1 MYLVQAQKR
10 CNDSLLAGGGTIGW
24 AFDSGRPHCSL
35 VGDGKFEEEIVSDG
49 LLIPVKD
56 SRSFW
61 NSRLVGLN
69 ERIKNV
75 AFKPESTR
83 DPK

>member
-1 MYLVQAQKR
+1 MYLVRAQR
-10 CNDSLLAGGGTIGW
+10 GCNDSLLAGGGTTGW
-24 AFDSGRPHCSL
+24 AFDSGRPSCLL
-35 VGDGKFEEEIVSDG
+35 VGKFEEEIVSDG
-49 LLIPVKD
+49 LLIPAKG

-75 AFKPESTR
+75 AFKPESTS